1 MCRRRTSG
9 AAVSV
14 RKTQPFLLVLRTS
27 VYSFRP
33 FSEPAA
39 CWLQSKPLSSDGYSS
54 CVYRLVA
61 QRPIRQIKLRADA
74 PCLAPWPPV
83 CPSAPALVPGPA
95 HVERHK
101 CALPASPHPL
111 RSAQLTD
118 NHGWANR
125 NGPRGQSAQLCP
137 TRCEPHLAARLA
149 RLAPTSP
156 SPDDISL
163 PR

>member
-1 MCRRRTSG
+1 MVAFTGRRVRITFGDGPVLSTAPLDDDQPVGACVDGGRG

-61 QRPIRQIKLRADA
+61 QRPINRSS
-74 PCLAPWPPV
+74 
-83 CPSAPALVPGPA
+83 SARMPPALPHGPPCARVRRPWCPGP
-95 HVERHK
+95 H
-101 CALPASPHPL
+101 
-111 RSAQLTD
+111 
-118 NHGWANR
+118 
-125 NGPRGQSAQLCP
+125 
-137 TRCEPHLAARLA
+137 
-149 RLAPTSP
+149 TSK
-156 SPDDISL
+156 DISVPSL
-163 PR
+163 PRLTLCGPPN